1 MAVRRSLIDVIDRGM
16 DPRVAHSKLDKQG
29 VLIAGRAAELPVLPE
44 KVKEVVIK
52 DEGKEV
58 LTENTEVSVDE
69 KSKKDETK
77 PVSKPE
83 AKKTDKTPKPV

>member
-29 VLIAGRAAELPVLPE
+29 VLIAGRGAELPVLPE

-58 LTENTEVSVDE
+58 LTENTEVSADE
-69 KSKKDETK
+69 KKKDETK

>member
-16 DPRVAHSKLDKQG
+16 DPRVAHSKLDKHG
-29 VLIAGRAAELPVLPE
+29 VLIGGRGAEVPVLPE
-44 KVKEVVIK
+44 KVKETVIK
-52 DEGKEV
+52 DEKKEV

-69 KSKKDETK
+69 KDKKDETK

-83 AKKTDKTPKPV
+83 TKKTDKTPKPA